1 MDKLFIKDLEVK
13 GKRVMVRVD
22 YNVPLDAEGNITDDS
37 RIRATL
43 PTINFL
49 LDERARVILTSHLGR
64 PKGKAVPGLSLRP
77 VAKRLSRLLGKEVPL
92 AEDCIGPK
100 VKKLVD
106 KMNPG
111 DVILLEN
118 LRFHPEEE
126 KNDQGFARELAGL
139 CEGFIQEAFG
149 NCHRSHTSMAGIN
162 DSVPVAA
169 VGFLIKKEMEYFEK
183 AVNNPLRPVVA
194 ILGGAKVSDKI
205 KIVENLSKKMDKILI
220 GGAMAFTFLKAQG
233 YEVGR
238 SLVEDSLLE
247 GVKVVMEKA
256 RKNGIKFYLPVDF
269 VVAEKFDPKAE
280 TKVVTFQ
287 EIPPNWYA
295 LDIGPAS
302 TRLFVEALSDA
313 RTIIWNGPMG
323 AFEMDAFS
331 RGTYAMVEAVTNS
344 HALTIVGG
352 GDTDV
357 AFHRAGAT
365 FGISYISTGGGA
377 FLKLLEGGELP
388 GIAAITN
395 KQIYEEKRRVLI
407 GSGPAT
413 S

>member
-139 CEGFIQEAFG
+139 CEVFIQEAFG
-149 NCHRSHTSMAGIN
+149 NCHRSHASMVGVSRFVQASAI
-162 DSVPVAA
+162 
-169 VGFLIKKEMEYFEK
+169 GFLVKKELEYFEK
-183 AVNNPLRPVVA
+183 AITNPLCPLVVL
-194 ILGGAKVSDKI
+194 LGGAKISDKI
-205 KIVENLSKKMDKILI
+205 KVIKKLLMKVDKIII
-220 GGAMAFTFLKAQG
+220 GGPVAYTFLKAQG
-233 YEVGR
+233 YNTGQ
-238 SLVEDSLLE
+238 SLVDDTMLE
-247 GVKVVMEKA
+247 EVKNVMQEAKRA
-256 RKNGIKFYLPVDF
+256 GLRFYLPVDF
-269 VVAEKFDPKAE
+269 VVAERFSPEAE
-280 TKVVTFQ
+280 TKVVPFR
-287 EIPPNWYA
+287 EIPSNWCA
-295 LDIGPAS
+295 LDIGPAT
-302 TRLFVEALSDA
+302 TRLFKEALGDA
-313 RTIIWNGPMG
+313 RTIVWNGPMG
-323 AFEMDAFS
+323 AFEMDTFS
-331 RGTYAMVEAVTNS
+331 RGTYAMVEAVASS
-344 HALTIVGG
+344 HALTIVAG
-352 GDTDV
+352 GDTAV

-365 FGISYISTGGGA
+365 FNVSYISTGGGA
-377 FLKLLEGGELP
+377 FLRLLEGDKLP
-388 GIAAITN
+388 GLAAVTERQAYLERT
-395 KQIYEEKRRVLI
+395 KA
-407 GSGPAT
+407 PAT
-413 S
+413 TR

>member
-1 MDKLFIKDLEVK
+1 MDKLFIKDLDVHN
-13 GKRVMVRVD
+13 KRVMVRVD
-22 YNVPLDAEGNITDDS
+22 YNVPLDAEGNITDDT

-43 PTINFL
+43 PTINYL
-49 LDERARVILTSHLGR
+49 LDEKARVILASHLGR
-64 PKGKAVPGLSLRP
+64 PKGKVGPGLSLKP

-92 AEDCIGPK
+92 AEDCIGTK

-106 KMNPG
+106 NTNPG
-111 DVILLEN
+111 DIVLLEN

-126 KNDQGFARELAGL
+126 KNDPEFARELARL
-139 CEGFIQEAFG
+139 CDVFIQDAFG
-149 NCHRSHTSMAGIN
+149 NCHRSHASMVGIN
-162 DSVPVAA
+162 KFVPVAA
-169 VGFLIKKEMEYFEK
+169 IGFLIKKELEYFEK
-183 AVNNPLRPVVA
+183 AVNNPLRPVA
-194 ILGGAKVSDKI
+194 ALLGGAKISDKI
-205 KIVENLSKKMDKILI
+205 RIIENLSRKVDKILI

-233 YEVGR
+233 YDVGR

-247 GVKVVMEKA
+247 EVKNVAEKA

-287 EIPPNWYA
+287 EIPPAWYA

-313 RTIIWNGPMG
+313 LTIIWNGPMG

-365 FGISYISTGGGA
+365 FGVSYISTGGGA
-377 FLKLLEGGELP
+377 FLKLLEGGDLP
-388 GIAAITN
+388 GIAALTEKQVQEGRSRALITS
-395 KQIYEEKRRVLI
+395 K
-407 GSGPAT
+407 
-413 S
+413 